1 MLRASRLRA
10 MMRVLSLAIVRIA
23 ASMMTGRMEEFAMDW
38 TTPTICEVAVGME
51 VTSYLSAE
59 V

>member
-1 MLRASRLRA
+1 
-10 MMRVLSLAIVRIA
+10 
-23 ASMMTGRMEEFAMDW
+23 MMTGRMEEIVMDW

>member
-1 MLRASRLRA
+1 
-10 MMRVLSLAIVRIA
+10 
-23 ASMMTGRMEEFAMDW
+23 MMTGLPRGGNAMDW

>member
-1 MLRASRLRA
+1 MHPDCGILYAFYEEE
-10 MMRVLSLAIVRIA
+10 RV
-23 ASMMTGRMEEFAMDW
+23 MDW
-38 TTPTICEVAVGME
+38 TTPSICEVAVGME